1 MKPRLFI
8 STAAAQAYLHGS
20 ISFRTQQIT
29 SINQA
34 VAEGRLSSPA
44 GHEDKWMLASAAICI
59 LLLSESY
66 RAVQTV
72 KASQEPQNIWWTR
85 NSLGGLPCPASVDYP
100 GSADILSSIFHLL
113 YIFVALI
120 SGVDKHTG
128 PPHSPVW
135 MNNRSKA
142 HDHRGICPPSRGPA
156 SALCKPASAEAM
168 SNEAVTQGWMSLS
181 AGERQTLRRL
191 PRVYFTRYSQVFNNF
206 RS

>member
-8 STAAAQAYLHGS
+8 SAAAAQAYLHGS

-44 GHEDKWMLASAAICI
+44 GHEDKWMLASLAICI
-59 LLLSESY
+59 SLLSESY
-66 RAVQTV
+66 GAVQSL
-72 KASQEPQNIWWTR
+72 KASQEPLKIWWTW
-85 NSLGGLPCPASVDYP
+85 NSQGGFPPPAPY
-100 GSADILSSIFHLL
+100 
-113 YIFVALI
+113 YIFCTCLWLLI

-135 MNNRSKA
+135 MDNRSKA
-142 HDHRGICPPSRGPA
+142 HGHGGICLRSGGPA

-168 SNEAVTQGWMSLS
+168 SNEAVTQSWMSLS
-181 AGERQTLRRL
+181 AGERRTLRRL
-191 PRVYFTRYSQVFNNF
+191 PRVYFARYSQVFNHF